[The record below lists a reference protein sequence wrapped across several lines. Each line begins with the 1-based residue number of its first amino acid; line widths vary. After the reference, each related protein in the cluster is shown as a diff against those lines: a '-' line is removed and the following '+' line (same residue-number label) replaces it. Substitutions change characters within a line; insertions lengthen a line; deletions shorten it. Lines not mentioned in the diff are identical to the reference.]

1 MTHHDHL
8 RRALE
13 LAADHSSDGK
23 HGPFGAVVVKGDE
36 VVGEGWNQVVAGADP
51 TAHAEIMAIRDAC
64 RRLGTHDLSG
74 ASIYCSCEPCPMCLS
89 AIYWARISTVF
100 FAASGEDAAQAGFD
114 DSVILRELKR
124 GWVERKI
131 DGNQALR
138 EEGLRVL
145 QAWTENPKKQEY

>member
-1 MTHHDHL
+1 MTHQDHL

-51 TAHAEIMAIRDAC
+51 TAHA
-64 RRLGTHDLSG
+64 
-74 ASIYCSCEPCPMCLS
+74 
-89 AIYWARISTVF
+89 
-100 FAASGEDAAQAGFD
+100 GFD
-114 DSVILRELKR
+114 DSVILGELKR

-145 QAWTENPKKQEY
+145 QAWTKNPKKQEY